1 MSVRRLE
8 GRMSVV
14 DAAEQRILNA
24 FSNGVRVYLSF
35 SAGKDSLCM
44 AHIVYKF
51 IIAGKI
57 NPKQLVVIF
66 IDEEALYD
74 SMEKMA
80 LEWRR
85 RFMACGAEFRW
96 YCLPLKQVSGFQHLA
111 NEESWITWEPGQ
123 ENIWVR
129 QPPPWAICR
138 SPYLKYAGEMN
149 YQTFCTKITK
159 DGIQIIGIRASESVQ
174 RMQYVA
180 AMNVHKGHITSRNA
194 IAPIYDWKDSDVW
207 LYIKENKLHFPEA
220 YMDLYSCGVEKHR
233 LRLSQFFATDS
244 CASLRKIAETNPDL
258 WDRIQKR
265 EPNAYLTLLYWD
277 SEMFKRTTRSRS
289 KLESNEP
296 AKDYKAL
303 LVDML
308 ITHPERY
315 FTNPATRN
323 IAESYRRFYIR
334 NASVMTDKHRKTM
347 YEALIAGDP
356 KKRSL
361 RALFTSVYNSYAD
374 YCRADTGTPRRK
386 GSAKR

>member
-1 MSVRRLE
+1 MAVRRLE
-8 GRMSVV
+8 GSMNVV
-14 DAAEQRILNA
+14 EAAEQRILNA

-51 IIAGKI
+51 IMAGRI
-57 NPKQLVVIF
+57 DPHQLVVLF

-74 SMEKMA
+74 SMETMA

-85 RFMACGAEFRW
+85 RFLSCGAEFRW

-123 ENIWVR
+123 EDVWVR
-129 QPPPWAICR
+129 NPPPWAICR
-138 SPYLKYAGEMN
+138 SPYLKYPGEMN
-149 YQTFCTKITK
+149 YQTFCSLITK
-159 DGIQIIGIRASESVQ
+159 DGIQLIGVRASESVQ
-174 RMQYVA
+174 RLQYVA
-180 AMNVHKGHITSRNA
+180 TMNIQQHTLTSRNG
-194 IAPIYDWKDSDVW
+194 IAPIYDWKDNDVW
-207 LYIKENKLHFPEA
+207 LYIKENRLHFPEA
-220 YMDLYSCGVEKHR
+220 YMDLYACGVEKHR

-277 SEMFKRTTRSRS
+277 SEMFKRSTRRRR
-289 KLESNEP
+289 KLENNEP

-303 LVDML
+303 LADML
-308 ITHPERY
+308 FAHPQKY
-315 FTNPATRN
+315 FTNEARLRVARHYRN
-323 IAESYRRFYIR
+323 FYIR
-334 NASVMTDKHRKTM
+334 NADVMKDSHRKTM

-356 KKRSL
+356 KLRTL
-361 RALFTSVYNSYAD
+361 RALFVNVYTAYAD
-374 YCRADTGTPRRK
+374 YNRADVARRK
-386 GSAKR
+386 GVKQS

>member
-1 MSVRRLE
+1 MSIKRIE
-8 GRMSVV
+8 GSMNVV
-14 DAAEQRILNA
+14 EAAERRILNA

-44 AHIVYKF
+44 AHLVYKN
-51 IIAGKI
+51 IMAGRI
-57 NPKQLVVIF
+57 DPKQLVVIF
-66 IDEEALYD
+66 IDEEALYE

-123 ENIWVR
+123 EAVWVR

-138 SPYLKYAGEMN
+138 SPYLEYPGQMN
-149 YQTFCTKITK
+149 YQNFCTKITR
-159 DGIQIIGIRASESVQ
+159 DGLQIIGIRASESVQ
-174 RMQYVA
+174 RLQYVA
-180 AMNVHKGHITSRNA
+180 AMNVQAEQITSRNG

-207 LYIKENKLHFPEA
+207 LYIKENNLYFPEA
-220 YMDLYSCGVEKHR
+220 YMDLYSAGVDKHR

-277 SEMFKRTTRSRS
+277 SEMFKRSTRNRS
-289 KLESNEP
+289 KMESGEP
-296 AKDYKAL
+296 KKDYKAL
-303 LVDML
+303 LKDML
-308 ITHPERY
+308 FIRPERY
-315 FTNPATRN
+315 FTNSATRYV
-323 IAESYRRFYIR
+323 AERYRRFYIK
-334 NASVMTDKHRKTM
+334 NADVMTDASRKMM

-356 KKRSL
+356 KLRTL
-361 RALFTSVYNSYAD
+361 RALFVNVYTSYAN
-374 YCRADTGTPRRK
+374 YNRADLK
-386 GSAKR
+386 KREEATRA